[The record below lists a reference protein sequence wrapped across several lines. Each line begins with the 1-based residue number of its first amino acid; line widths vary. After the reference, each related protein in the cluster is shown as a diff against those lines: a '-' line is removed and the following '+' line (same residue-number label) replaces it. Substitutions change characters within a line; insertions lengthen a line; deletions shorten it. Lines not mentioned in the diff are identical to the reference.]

1 MPEIK
6 DLIIKHRLNY
16 MEGGTRFPKYDARGA
31 KTRSMFK
38 LKFLI
43 CCITRFLDNKD
54 ISVRCLNFK

>member
-16 MEGGTRFPKYDARGA
+16 MEGGTRFPKYDTRGNKA
-31 KTRSMFK
+31 RSMYN

-43 CCITRFLDNKD
+43 WCISRFLDNKD